1 MPSFNITRNIIDV
14 NGQYF
19 EVKKTFK
26 EENVKDPV
34 GLKEF
39 LGYDVLFKK
48 DGVLYFCNSIV
59 EPEYVDLPYE
69 QENNTN

>member
-14 NGQYF
+14 NGQLF
-19 EVKKTFK
+19 EVKRTYKD
-26 EENVKDPV
+26 ENVKDAL

-48 DGVLYFCNSIV
+48 DGLLYFCNAIV
-59 EPEYVDLPYE
+59 EPEFVNLPYE
-69 QENNTN
+69 QTNNTN

>member
-48 DGVLYFCNSIV
+48 DGLLYFCNAIV

-69 QENNTN
+69 QTNNTN